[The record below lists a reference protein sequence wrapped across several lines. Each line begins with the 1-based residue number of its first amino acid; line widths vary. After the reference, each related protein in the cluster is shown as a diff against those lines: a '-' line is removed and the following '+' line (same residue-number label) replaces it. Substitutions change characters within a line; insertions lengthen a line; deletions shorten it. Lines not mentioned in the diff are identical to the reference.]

1 MTTPHPTP
9 TAARSAGSVDGPAPS
24 PAKRSRGAYRRQV
37 ATPSRPNSGAPAVSP
52 ETRRRAAVILEVLAG
67 VRTPASAAEA
77 LQIGPPRYYLLE
89 QRALQGL
96 VSAWE
101 PRPKGRTSTAGQQIA
116 RLERELAV
124 CRREL
129 ARQQALA
136 RAAQRALGLSAA
148 SPSSSKA
155 AAPPAGG
162 AKSRRQRKPV
172 VRALRAA
179 RVLRNDS
186 SGTDSPREVQPR
198 AGDLPAGGGSR
209 TAGPES
215 VSPVMPGAQGG

>member
-1 MTTPHPTP
+1 MTTPQTTP
-9 TAARSAGSVDGPAPS
+9 TTVRAVGSVEGPVPS

-37 ATPSRPNSGAPAVSP
+37 AAPSRPDSGAPGVSP

-96 VSAWE
+96 VAACE
-101 PRPKGRTSTAGQQIA
+101 TRPKGRTSTAGQQIT

-136 RAAQRALGLSAA
+136 RAAQRALGVSVPA
-148 SPSSSKA
+148 SPPAKSS
-155 AAPPAGG
+155 APPAPGV
-162 AKSRRQRKPV
+162 KSRRRRKPV

-179 RVLRNDS
+179 RVLRDDS
-186 SGTDSPREVQPR
+186 SGTAPPREVQPR
-198 AGDLPAGGGSR
+198 AGDLPAGGGNR